1 MQSALFASLEFVLTR
16 CMTGIKDVACSSVE
30 AKYLCVAC
38 FQRYKSY
45 LPSKLA
51 SLDPRTFCLALFQA
65 LGLDVNDF
73 KFGMTKVFFR
83 PGKVSICDDCIPI
96 VPPLFTSYGMLL
108 VETARLMPKLSVFM
122 IAACL
127 GSSGFMHF
135 LLWLAF

>member
-83 PGKVSICDDCIPI
+83 PGKVSICDDCIPCWRI
-96 VPPLFTSYGMLL
+96 HHSTPAYGQFTHNATELQRKKVVLL
-108 VETARLMPKLSVFM
+108 RSEKRNVY
-122 IAACL
+122 
-127 GSSGFMHF
+127 
-135 LLWLAF
+135 